1 MTRSRTFLVFVGIIF
16 FVSVQAQS
24 PGWLQDLKLA
34 QSVAQNNNKLILVD
48 FWATWCGPCKQM
60 DSDVWSTQ
68 QAAAIKQNF
77 VPVKIDID
85 AERSLAL
92 KYNVR
97 SIPMLILMDH
107 KGDVLHTY
115 IGYSGKE
122 DLISFISRIPSNAT
136 SLYTYLNTDNS
147 KETFVQARG
156 LGLAMQ
162 ELSQQTDYEPLQR
175 SFLMQSD
182 KWFKRSNKLTTD
194 ENMIIEIELLGL
206 LNDLYRNSSKK
217 VLKEI
222 EENRVRYETQTTQ
235 SLMYFVLVKVY
246 KKNGDTAG
254 YEYAL
259 SKLKEHDAD
268 KKYLSLL
275 N

>member
-1 MTRSRTFLVFVGIIF
+1 MLLSRVFLAIVAFLFSISI
-16 FVSVQAQS
+16 QAQN
-24 PGWLQDLKLA
+24 PGWLKDLKFA
-34 QSVAQNNNKLILVD
+34 QSVAQNNKQLILVD

-60 DSDVWSTQ
+60 DADVWSTQ
-68 QAAAIKQNF
+68 QAAIIKQKF

-85 AERSLAL
+85 AERSLAV

-107 KGDVLHTY
+107 KGEVLHTHV
-115 IGYSGKE
+115 GYSGKE
-122 DLISFISRIPSNAT
+122 DLLNFISRIPENAT
-136 SLYTYLNTDNS
+136 SLYNNLPPDNS
-147 KETFVQARG
+147 KETFVQAQG

-175 SFLMQSD
+175 SFLIQSD
-182 KWFKRSNKLTTD
+182 RWFKRSTKLTSD
-194 ENMIIEIELLGL
+194 ENTIIEIELLGL
-206 LNDLYRNSSKK
+206 LNDVYRNSSKK
-217 VLKEI
+217 VIKEI
-222 EENRVRYETQTTQ
+222 EENRVRYETQSNQ
-235 SLMYFVLVKVY
+235 SLMYFVLAKVY
-246 KKNGDTAG
+246 KKNGDAAA